1 MTELAK
7 GEAGGKEN
15 TCHTVGLS
23 KQAATVERIAVT
35 AAYAIFNQ
43 PFHVGLDV
51 AQVNRERE
59 IRASYPYGK
68 EKEKSQVIHHQ
79 RWIADGIGK
88 HLQR

>member
-1 MTELAK
+1 MTELAN
-7 GEAGGKEN
+7 GEAGGNEN

-51 AQVNRERE
+51 AQAN
-59 IRASYPYGK
+59 
-68 EKEKSQVIHHQ
+68 
-79 RWIADGIGK
+79 
-88 HLQR
+88 L